1 MTLIKKLF
9 SIFAAICIV
18 AASCAVSSYAADTTE
33 MTYLYIDKGSIVI
46 GDGTVS
52 GYGAY
57 GEKINS
63 YDSDGYC
70 ITSTKK
76 NLTVNNTVEINGG
89 KNTVVLKNVSA
100 AANEQFMC
108 VFYVCGGSELQ
119 LILDGD
125 NKLVGG
131 ASRAGLEISENSSVT
146 ISGDGSLYAES
157 KGEAG
162 IGGGNGA
169 SNGTLVINSGSIT
182 AKNSYNSAG
191 IGGGSSGN
199 GGNIIINGG
208 NVAAYGGDT
217 AAGIGGGC
225 AGSGGNIVIN
235 GGTVTAIGG
244 ENGAG
249 IGGGWYGEMGT
260 VKMNGG
266 SVKAIGGTGAPSV
279 GDGAGLSGSF
289 AENNSGERV
298 YMAVIDAS
306 SLENINE
313 IYTNGAANKI
323 SGSHPDD
330 GKFYL
335 YLPKNEYIIALKPQR
350 NNVMFYK
357 LEYSSAF
364 DCQEIEPMK
373 STDSAY
379 IRTDNVIGGI
389 TCGLTSLNKYFTLS
403 DGFSLR
409 YGSSVI
415 GTGTEIELIYSEK
428 CVYTFKA
435 LLYGDVNGDGFY
447 DGEDSF
453 IVLLMLWDKLDKSN
467 TDYLYFEA
475 ADANRNGGVDENDM
489 QLLQQAG
496 LLLEKVEQSSSS
508 QVSQDSYEEYLS
520 LIDQSNRAEENIN
533 DGILSVIKTLLLNI
547 LKRITE
553 FLDLGQFY
561 VGL

>member
-1 MTLIKKLF
+1 
-9 SIFAAICIV
+9 
-18 AASCAVSSYAADTTE
+18 
-33 MTYLYIDKGSIVI
+33 
-46 GDGTVS
+46 
-52 GYGAY
+52 
-57 GEKINS
+57 
-63 YDSDGYC
+63 
-70 ITSTKK
+70 
-76 NLTVNNTVEINGG
+76 
-89 KNTVVLKNVSA
+89 
-100 AANEQFMC
+100 
-108 VFYVCGGSELQ
+108 
-119 LILDGD
+119 
-125 NKLVGG
+125 
-131 ASRAGLEISENSSVT
+131 
-146 ISGDGSLYAES
+146 
-157 KGEAG
+157 
-162 IGGGNGA
+162 
-169 SNGTLVINSGSIT
+169 
-182 AKNSYNSAG
+182 
-191 IGGGSSGN
+191 
-199 GGNIIINGG
+199 
-208 NVAAYGGDT
+208 
-217 AAGIGGGC
+217 
-225 AGSGGNIVIN
+225 
-235 GGTVTAIGG
+235 
-244 ENGAG
+244 
-249 IGGGWYGEMGT
+249 MGT

-266 SVKAIGGTGAPSV
+266 SVKAIGGTGVPSV

-306 SLENINE
+306 SFENISE

-335 YLPKNEYIIALKPQR
+335 YLPKNEYIIALKPQK
-350 NNVMFYK
+350 NNVVFYK
-357 LEYSSAF
+357 LEYGSAF

-379 IRTDNVIGGI
+379 IRTDDVIGGI